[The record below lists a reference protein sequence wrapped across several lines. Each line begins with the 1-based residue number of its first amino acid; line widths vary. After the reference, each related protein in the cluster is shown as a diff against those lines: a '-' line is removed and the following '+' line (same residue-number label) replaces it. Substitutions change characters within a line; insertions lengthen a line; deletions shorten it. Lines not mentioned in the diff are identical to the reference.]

1 MGWPEG
7 RAPVAPEQ
15 GAPGPFF
22 SDRGGVCWRHPA
34 QVRQGKSGAGPAVPL
49 RRTHME
55 FFIDTAIVD
64 EIREINAWGV
74 LSGVTTNP
82 SLIVA
87 SGRDFKEVI
96 GEIAELVPGGAIS
109 AEVTA
114 LDAEGMIKE
123 GKDVAAW
130 HKQVVVKLP
139 LTPAGLQACKAL
151 TSEGIKTNV
160 TLCFSVPQALLAAR
174 AGATYVSPFVGR
186 VDDTGWD
193 GSELIRQIKEAFVL
207 GDIQTKVLAASI
219 RHPQHVVQAALAGA
233 DVATI
238 PYKVFTQMVKHPLTQ
253 AGLDSFMA
261 DWAKRQGASPE
272 TPPSEAGTNPV
283 KKEG

>member
-1 MGWPEG
+1 
-7 RAPVAPEQ
+7 
-15 GAPGPFF
+15 
-22 SDRGGVCWRHPA
+22 
-34 QVRQGKSGAGPAVPL
+34 
-49 RRTHME
+49 ME

-64 EIREINAWGV
+64 EIKEINAWGV

-87 SGRDFKEVI
+87 SGRVFKEVI
-96 GEIAELVPGGAIS
+96 GEIAEMVPGGAIS

-174 AGATYVSPFVGR
+174 AGATYVSPFAGR
-186 VDDTGWD
+186 VDDIGWD
-193 GSELIRQIKEAFVL
+193 GMELIRQIKEAFVM

-219 RHPQHVVQAALAGA
+219 RHPQHVVQSALNGA

-238 PYKVFTQMVKHPLTQ
+238 PYKVFKQMVAHPLTDK
-253 AGLDSFMA
+253 GIDGFMK
-261 DWAKRQGASPE
+261 DWAGRTGASAA
-272 TPPSEAGTNPV
+272 TPPRLACSAASS
-283 KKEG
+283 KARMRAMLR